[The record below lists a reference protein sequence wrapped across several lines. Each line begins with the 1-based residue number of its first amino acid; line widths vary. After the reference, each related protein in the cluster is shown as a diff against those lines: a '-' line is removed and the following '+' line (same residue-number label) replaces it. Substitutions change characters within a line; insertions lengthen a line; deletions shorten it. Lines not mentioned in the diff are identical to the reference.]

1 MSAEPPTSTTSI
13 QDPEVWAAR
22 TKIATLAHLM
32 FERRLTDAA
41 GGNVSARV
49 GTLVCITPRFAG
61 SRRQW
66 NLRAEDVLVADM
78 EANIVEGKGDI
89 SREAKVHFRLHR
101 DFGHLGTGVIH
112 AHARNVLVFAAT
124 ATPMPPVLEA
134 TRKFGEIPV
143 VKYAAAH
150 SHLLAEN
157 IAAVI
162 AAQQARIA
170 GHAAAAIAPYH
181 GLFLIGRD
189 LDAAFD
195 AVERIDNNAYCILMG
210 KQLMNSDLLAE
221 SRAKMEAT
229 ILDFEHSEK
238 H

>member
-1 MSAEPPTSTTSI
+1 MSAEAPTPTTSI

-32 FERRLTDAA
+32 FERHLTDAA

-49 GTLVCITPRFAG
+49 GTLICITPRYAG

-66 NLRAEDVLVADM
+66 NLRAEDVLVADLD
-78 EANIVEGKGDI
+78 ANVLEGKGDI
-89 SREAKVHFRLHR
+89 SREAKVHFRLYR

-124 ATPMPPVLEA
+124 ATPIPPVLES

-143 VKYAAAH
+143 TKYATAH

-157 IAAVI
+157 VAAAIAP
-162 AAQQARIA
+162 QQSRIS
-170 GHAAAAIAPYH
+170 GHAAAALAPYH

-195 AVERIDNNAYCILMG
+195 AVERIENNAYCILMG
-210 KQLMNSDLLAE
+210 KQLQNSDLLAE

-229 ILDFEHSEK
+229 IHEFENSEK